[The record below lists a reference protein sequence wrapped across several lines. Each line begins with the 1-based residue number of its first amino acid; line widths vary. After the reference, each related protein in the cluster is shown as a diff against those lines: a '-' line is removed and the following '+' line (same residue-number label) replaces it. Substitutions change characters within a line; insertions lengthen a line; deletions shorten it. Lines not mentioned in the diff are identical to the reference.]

1 MDERDWLAE
10 RFEDLPTDLQDALLR
25 APARQVDAR
34 RVRVRARRSLGY
46 AVAGAVLFWVP
57 GAWLVSM
64 FAAPLAILN
73 AGLALRDSRGVP
85 KLSIEWG
92 LALAGLIV
100 STAVLV
106 LALIHVRR
114 VGLAFDALRPL
125 LQ

>member
-1 MDERDWLAE
+1 M
-10 RFEDLPTDLQDALLR
+10 
-25 APARQVDAR
+25 
-34 RVRVRARRSLGY
+34 
-46 AVAGAVLFWVP
+46 P
-57 GAWLVSM
+57 GAWLVSVCV
-64 FAAPLAILN
+64 APLAILN